1 MARIEYAASQGNGE
15 PNVTR
20 MLANASPAV
29 FEAVTRL
36 LTSLMTQS
44 SLDPKLRELA
54 ILRVGY
60 LSNASYELFQH
71 EPFARFVGLS
81 DEQLAAI
88 KAGDRNSP
96 VLDEVQAAVL
106 EFVDDM
112 VANVRASDTT
122 LGKVGQFLDRT
133 QLTDLILVVGQYMAV
148 CRFLETTGVDLD
160 DNAVDWNGF
169 TSGNR

>member
-1 MARIEYAASQGNGE
+1 
-15 PNVTR
+15 

-88 KAGDRNSP
+88 KAGHRNSP

-112 VANVRASDTT
+112 VANIRASDTT

>member
-1 MARIEYAASQGNGE
+1 MARIEYAAAQGNDE

-29 FEAVTRL
+29 FEATTRL
-36 LTSLMTQS
+36 LTSLMTES

-96 VLDEVQAAVL
+96 VLDEMQAAIL

-112 VANVRASDTT
+112 VANVRASDAT
-122 LGKVGQFLDRT
+122 LVRVGEFLDRA
-133 QLTDLILVVGQYMAV
+133 QLTDLILVIGQYMAV

-160 DNAVDWNGF
+160 DNAVDWNEF
-169 TSGNR
+169 TSENR

>member
-1 MARIEYAASQGNGE
+1 MARIEYAASQANGE

-88 KAGDRNSP
+88 KAGHRNSP

-112 VANVRASDTT
+112 VANIRASDTT